1 MKENTERGLFEGL
14 LYFLSI
20 LQKRWKLILAVT
32 VVCTVLAV
40 AFSIVS
46 LRLPPDISP
55 YPDMY
60 TATATLLTQHQLGS
74 DLEASIMSAL
84 GVEQKAIDSSTGFDT
99 GALILQVVHSRSLVD
114 RVIDEFNLAKRYHIM
129 KNTRGSSRLRL
140 LKFLDVQY
148 ARSSGTI
155 TIAFQDT
162 DPVFARDLVNRMVAL
177 LDDWFNQNSGSA
189 KKRQIQMLEDKV
201 TEVKSDINRLEN
213 QLKELQKQYGVLNA
227 QDLGA
232 SQTASLANLRS
243 QLILKEIEIKNYSSF
258 SIVDDPKLQQLKEE
272 RQNILD
278 LIDQIQKT
286 MPGTAQSMDSPEP
299 VRSLPDVAQQF
310 SQLTLELEIQKRIY
324 NTLSPQYE
332 AAKLTADT
340 ESVFQVLEYAEI
352 PDLKSGPQR
361 SRLIGITFALSL
373 VASILLSF
381 FLYKVEQVRK
391 ESSDRTLDHH
401 TTYEE

>member
-1 MKENTERGLFEGL
+1 MKEDTERSLFEGL
-14 LYFLSI
+14 SYYLSI
-20 LQKRWKLILAVT
+20 LRKHWKLILITTIVFTA
-32 VVCTVLAV
+32 LAV
-40 AFSIVS
+40 AFSIAS

-60 TATATLLTQHQLGS
+60 TATATLLTQRQLGS
-74 DLEASIMSAL
+74 DLAASLMSAL
-84 GVEQKAIDSSTGFDT
+84 GVEQRTIDSSTGFDT
-99 GALILQVVHSRSLVD
+99 GALILQVVHSRSLLD
-114 RVIDEFNLAKRYHIM
+114 RVINEFDLVKRYHITE
-129 KNTRGSSRLRL
+129 NIRGNSRLRL
-140 LKFLDVQY
+140 LKLLDVQY

-162 DPVFARDLVNRMVAL
+162 DPVFARDVVNRMVAL
-177 LDDWFNQNSGSA
+177 LDDWFNQNSDSA

-201 TEVKSDINRLEN
+201 TGVKSDINRLEN
-213 QLKELQKQYGVLNA
+213 RLKDLQKQYGVLNA

-232 SQTASLANLRS
+232 SQAASLADLRS
-243 QLILKEIEIKNYSSF
+243 QLILKEIEVKNYSSF

-278 LIDQIQKT
+278 LIDQIQKS
-286 MPGTAQSMDSPEP
+286 MPGNPQSTDSPES
-299 VRSLPDVAQQF
+299 VKSLPDVAQEF

-340 ESVFQVLEYAEI
+340 VSVFQILELAEI

-361 SRLIGITFALSL
+361 SRLVLLTFALSL
-373 VASILLSF
+373 VGSILLSF
-381 FLYKVEQVRK
+381 LFHMIEETRK
-391 ESSDRTLDHH
+391 GTAAKAIARSEP
-401 TTYEE
+401 